1 MKNFK
6 NQSDVIIEIARPLFD
21 LSDGAIAA
29 VVVNAGFLAK
39 RAHEMEDQESFATKM
54 LWVTAFNMLEQAELE
69 VANRN

>member
-6 NQSDVIIEIARPLFD
+6 NQSSVIIEIARPLFD

-29 VVVNAGFLAK
+29 GVVNAGFLAK
-39 RAHEMEDQESFATKM
+39 RANEMDQESLATKV
-54 LWVTAFNMLEQAELE
+54 LWATAFNMLEQAELE

>member
-1 MKNFK
+1 MDKFK
-6 NQSDVIIEIARPLFD
+6 NQSDLIITIARPLFD

-39 RAHEMEDQESFATKM
+39 RANEMEDQESFATKM

>member
-1 MKNFK
+1 MDKFK
-6 NQSDVIIEIARPLFD
+6 NQSDLIITIARPLFD

-39 RAHEMEDQESFATKM
+39 RANEMDQESLATKV
-54 LWVTAFNMLEQAELE
+54 LWATAFNMLEQAELE